1 MDEDHAGI
9 AASPRPGS
17 SVSSAAAE
25 RRGHCR
31 VLYLPCSCVMSRCLL
46 YPARLFL
53 PVFPRQFQGRFGEP
67 EIQKKLKGAT
77 RTKLVFVELQ
87 REMATVGYDRNIE
100 QINNKLKKLKKEF
113 RDQKRELGRSGAGRP
128 RKSPHFDLLDLV
140 LCDRLACQLTGDP
153 ELRNSDCSRIW
164 WMIPFKVPQILSCL
178 PSKTLM
184 VPTKG
189 FRHHGTAAHP
199 HHPPR
204 RHRQPD
210 EMNFGRLTIP
220 EVVVEYEYDALHDDE
235 LTLRLGDIIKN
246 VRYIE
251 EDGWME
257 GDLNGKRG
265 LFPDNF
271 VKELKK
277 ESKEV
282 KETKNEPK
290 EETSQAPRR
299 EKSAGN
305 VANLVQRMSTIG
317 FPTGGFQPQP
327 PAASKKPKKRQC
339 KVLFEYQPLN
349 EDELELKVGDII
361 DITEE
366 VEEGWWSGNL
376 NGKSGLFPSNF
387 VKELD
392 ATGED
397 GEANDATADEAD
409 GSGMESTATPTSP
422 QSASGNGVIAQP
434 KKIRGVGFGD
444 IFREGSVKLKVR
456 LPSPETAERKEK
468 PIPSLPSAAKPAPHP
483 NMTDSQRADGDS
495 KSKVKEY
502 CKVTFGFEATNE
514 DELSLKEGDI
524 IHILSKDTGEPGWWR
539 GEIGGKEGVFPDNFV
554 TMLPEAE
561 KEPFCLSESLE
572 DSHVERV
579 SEIIAQAGTRGETQ
593 EATSTIKKHR
603 SDRRGDSL
611 LIMFRFSA
619 LKPEVPSADKKPHP
633 VRSEDRVD
641 RPTPDHKPSK
651 PAAPVVPPKK
661 PVPPPGKGRPVGLP
675 PKRPDKPLAP
685 SPNLKHNGEVPSTR
699 PKSDFEPSL
708 PTKPKTLSGDWG
720 EKSSDM
726 DLMSFDELSSTSEKL
741 SHPTANR
748 PKMPGRRLP
757 AQFGGGHSPNKEVN
771 VEKSFKMDE
780 EDAAKPK
787 LTETRKPST
796 NTLSQLAAQH
806 KPTMA
811 NAEAKPS
818 PVAPPSSDSVTQG
831 SRARLEPEEPS
842 SQLDELRNQMKEL
855 LLSVELIKAQQMREI
870 AELRGEL
877 DEERLK
883 RVALQR
889 LPLVISQIM
898 KIQTN
903 RSLNVAV

>member
-1 MDEDHAGI
+1 M
-9 AASPRPGS
+9 
-17 SVSSAAAE
+17 
-25 RRGHCR
+25 
-31 VLYLPCSCVMSRCLL
+31 
-46 YPARLFL
+46 
-53 PVFPRQFQGRFGEP
+53 
-67 EIQKKLKGAT
+67 
-77 RTKLVFVELQ
+77 
-87 REMATVGYDRNIE
+87 
-100 QINNKLKKLKKEF
+100 
-113 RDQKRELGRSGAGRP
+113 
-128 RKSPHFDLLDLV
+128 
-140 LCDRLACQLTGDP
+140 
-153 ELRNSDCSRIW
+153 
-164 WMIPFKVPQILSCL
+164 
-178 PSKTLM
+178 
-184 VPTKG
+184 
-189 FRHHGTAAHP
+189 
-199 HHPPR
+199 
-204 RHRQPD
+204 
-210 EMNFGRLTIP
+210 

-235 LTLRLGDIIKN
+235 LTLRPGDIIKN

-290 EETSQAPRR
+290 EEASQPPRR

-317 FPTGGFQPQP
+317 IPTGGFLPQP
-327 PAASKKPKKRQC
+327 PAAAKKPKKRQC
-339 KVLFEYQPLN
+339 KALFDYQPQN
-349 EDELELKVGDII
+349 EDELELKIGDII

-366 VEEGWWSGNL
+366 VEEGWWNGTF

-387 VKELD
+387 VKEVD
-392 ATGED
+392 ATGEE
-397 GEANDATADEAD
+397 GESNETAADETD
-409 GSGMESTATPTSP
+409 GSGMESTAAPTSP
-422 QSASGNGVIAQP
+422 QPASGNGVIAQP

-456 LPSPETAERKEK
+456 LPSPEVEERKER
-468 PIPSLPSAAKPAPHP
+468 PIPSLPSAAKPAHP
-483 NMTDSQRADGDS
+483 NMTDSQRADGES
-495 KSKVKEY
+495 KSKAKDC
-502 CKVTFGFEATNE
+502 CKVTFAFEASNE
-514 DELSLKEGDI
+514 DELTLKEGDI

-539 GEIGGKEGVFPDNFV
+539 GEIGGREGVFPDNFV
-554 TMLPEAE
+554 TMVSEAE
-561 KEPFCLSESLE
+561 KETPTSRGSVRSSPKQESEE
-572 DSHVERV
+572 KP
-579 SEIIAQAGTRGETQ
+579 
-593 EATSTIKKHR
+593 KKPPPP
-603 SDRRGDSL
+603 SKS
-611 LIMFRFSA
+611 IA

-633 VRSEDRVD
+633 IRPEDRAD

-661 PVPPPGKGRPVGLP
+661 PIPPPGRGRPGNLP

-685 SPNLKHNGEVPSTR
+685 SQSLKHNGEVPSTR
-699 PKSDFEPSL
+699 PKSDLEPLL

-757 AQFGGGHSPNKEVN
+757 AQFGGGQSPNKDVS

-796 NTLSQLAAQH
+796 NTLSQSPSLHRPA
-806 KPTMA
+806 MA
-811 NAEAKPS
+811 STDAKPS
-818 PVAPPSSDSVTQG
+818 TAAAAAAPSSDSAPHG
-831 SRARLEPEEPS
+831 NKARLEPEEPT
-842 SQLDELRNQMKEL
+842 SQLEELRSQMKEL
-855 LLSVELIKAQQMREI
+855 LLSVELLKAQQMREI

-883 RVALQR
+883 RVALQMEIEKLKR
-889 LPLVISQIM
+889 TVHS
-898 KIQTN
+898 T
-903 RSLNVAV
+903 

>member
-1 MDEDHAGI
+1 M
-9 AASPRPGS
+9 
-17 SVSSAAAE
+17 
-25 RRGHCR
+25 
-31 VLYLPCSCVMSRCLL
+31 
-46 YPARLFL
+46 
-53 PVFPRQFQGRFGEP
+53 
-67 EIQKKLKGAT
+67 
-77 RTKLVFVELQ
+77 
-87 REMATVGYDRNIE
+87 
-100 QINNKLKKLKKEF
+100 
-113 RDQKRELGRSGAGRP
+113 
-128 RKSPHFDLLDLV
+128 
-140 LCDRLACQLTGDP
+140 
-153 ELRNSDCSRIW
+153 
-164 WMIPFKVPQILSCL
+164 
-178 PSKTLM
+178 
-184 VPTKG
+184 
-189 FRHHGTAAHP
+189 
-199 HHPPR
+199 
-204 RHRQPD
+204 
-210 EMNFGRLTIP
+210 
-220 EVVVEYEYDALHDDE
+220 EVVVEYEYEALHDDE

-317 FPTGGFQPQP
+317 IPTGGFLPQP
-327 PAASKKPKKRQC
+327 PAAAKKPKKRQC
-339 KVLFEYQPLN
+339 KVLFEYQPQN
-349 EDELELKVGDII
+349 EDELGMKVGDII

-366 VEEGWWSGNL
+366 VEEGWWSGTL

-392 ATGED
+392 AMGED
-397 GEANDATADEAD
+397 GETSDTIADETD
-409 GSGMESTATPTSP
+409 GSGIESTTTPTSP
-422 QSASGNGVIAQP
+422 QPASGNGVIAQP

-456 LPSPETAERKEK
+456 LPSPEKEEKKDK
-468 PIPSLPSAAKPAPHP
+468 PAPSLPSAAKPALP
-483 NMTDSQRADGDS
+483 NMTDLPKADGDS
-495 KSKVKEY
+495 KAKAKE
-502 CKVTFGFEATNE
+502 CCRVTFAFEATNE

-539 GEIGGKEGVFPDNFV
+539 GEINGKEGVFPDNFV
-554 TMLPEAE
+554 VMVSDTE
-561 KEPFCLSESLE
+561 KESLTSRGSVKPSPKQESEE
-572 DSHVERV
+572 KP
-579 SEIIAQAGTRGETQ
+579 
-593 EATSTIKKHR
+593 KKPPPP
-603 SDRRGDSL
+603 SKS
-611 LIMFRFSA
+611 IA

-633 VRSEDRVD
+633 IRPEDRVD
-641 RPTPDHKPSK
+641 KPTPDHKPSK

-661 PVPPPGKGRPVGLP
+661 PIPPPGKGKQGAIP
-675 PKRPDKPLAP
+675 PKRPDKPLP

-699 PKSDFEPSL
+699 PKSDFEPLL

-726 DLMSFDELSSTSEKL
+726 DLMSFDDLSSTSEKL

-757 AQFGGGHSPNKEVN
+757 AQFGGGHSPNKEVS
-771 VEKSFKMDE
+771 VEKSFKIDE

-787 LTETRKPST
+787 LAETRKPST
-796 NTLSQLAAQH
+796 NTLPQSVSLQ
-806 KPTMA
+806 KPTVA
-811 NAEAKPS
+811 STETKPS
-818 PVAPPSSDSVTQG
+818 PAAAPSSNSVSQS

-842 SQLDELRNQMKEL
+842 SQLDELRSQMKEL
-855 LLSVELIKAQQMREI
+855 LLSVELLKSQQMKEI
-870 AELRGEL
+870 AELRHEL

-883 RVALQR
+883 RETLQMEIEKLKR
-889 LPLVISQIM
+889 TAHS
-898 KIQTN
+898 T
-903 RSLNVAV
+903 